1 MVSNELAP
9 EDVLDPKREIVFPS
23 SVVEFFRGE
32 MGQPYGGFPEALQRK
47 VLKDEAP
54 MTERPGAVLA
64 DVDLAFNRC
73 VESSRVRYVATLVD
87 HYDVPVVNSPYTAR
101 VCADKVRGSVALD
114 EAGVP
119 TPRTDVAFDV
129 ESALDVVEELAY
141 PCVVKPVTGSWGR
154 LIAKLDTREAAE
166 GILEHKATLGGY
178 EHKVFYLQEFVDKPD
193 RDVRVL
199 SADGEPIAAM
209 TRSSGHWITNV
220 AKGGKAEPFDVD
232 EEVAD
237 LVRRSSDA
245 VGGGLLGVDL
255 METPEGYTVH
265 EVNSTCEW
273 KGLNAAVPEVDVPAR
288 IVDWLEE
295 RAEAAA

>member
-1 MVSNELAP
+1 M
-9 EDVLDPKREIVFPS
+9 R
-23 SVVEFFRGE
+23 R
-32 MGQPYGGFPEALQRK
+32 
-47 VLKDEAP
+47 
-54 MTERPGAVLA
+54 
-64 DVDLAFNRC
+64 
-73 VESSRVRYVATLVD
+73 VESRPYVAELVD
-87 HYDVPVVNSPYTAR
+87 HYDLPVVNSPRTAR
-101 VCADKVRGSVALD
+101 VCADKIRGSVALA

-129 ESALDVVEELAY
+129 ESALATVERFGY

-199 SADGEPIAAM
+199 SADGDPLAAM

-220 AKGGKAEPFDVD
+220 ARGGTAEPFTVD
-232 EEVAD
+232 DEVAA
-237 LVRRSSDA
+237 LVERASEA

-255 METPEGYTVH
+255 METPDGYTVH

-273 KGLNAAVPEVDVPAR
+273 KGLDAAVPDVDVPAR

-295 RAEAAA
+295 RAATTST